1 MKKKYL
7 LVILAILLVGGAA
20 GGGAWYWHLSHDYLG
35 TARAAMARGDMRT
48 AQIALRAMVRDRPQ
62 STEAHFRLGVVQ
74 LQFGDAVAAER
85 ELKLA
90 QAGGWNPRAVMP
102 MLARAYLAQGR
113 FKEVKDIPVEG
124 LPPAE
129 AGPLLVTRAMAE
141 LGLKQVA
148 QAQATIEQA
157 ERLEPNA
164 VEAPLT
170 AARVALARDDNAG
183 AEKKVDSA
191 LQINSHSVDA
201 LLLKGQLLHA
211 RGDFTGAVAAFS
223 DALAVTPN
231 AVSIRLERAN
241 ALIAMNQFQKAREDV
256 DAILKIDG
264 RNPLANYFLTVLL
277 ARTGDW
283 QGADAAL
290 QKISPVISRFPRG
303 EYFQALVKINL
314 GQTAQA
320 TDAAAKYVARTPQDI
335 AGYKLLAGIYAR
347 AHQPQQMIPVLTKA
361 VDAGMVDVELLE
373 LLSNAYI
380 QTGQTPLALQT
391 LDKAARLASDN
402 SEVLER
408 LAGVRLGIG
417 DPRGAEVNL
426 ARSLE
431 LTPDKAG
438 LGEQLVMAALAAG
451 DVERASTELDKL
463 RQQPGN
469 DMAKIGNLLGLVRL
483 GQFDLDGARAAFE
496 GALAA
501 DPTSTAA
508 RLNLAKVLAQL
519 GQAAEAEKLLLTL
532 LDKEP
537 ANAPTL
543 AAISGILLGQ
553 NKPAQLVALVEAARK
568 AAPGNIGLTVAL
580 ADLLANTGETRKAY
594 ALIDTIPKDQAGLP
608 GVLIARARLQEA
620 LGMDK
625 EAQETYRQEL
635 AANPTDIETRRR
647 LADLLVRA
655 RDINEAKAVLR
666 RGLEAMPGNALLLQ
680 TLVAIDFRTGGLE
693 AGLATADMLA
703 KDAANL
709 PAARLL
715 KGGLYASVQRY
726 ADAAAAYQAELEAH
740 PSTTLAAATAIAL
753 QNAGKPAD
761 AQRVLQSWL
770 LREPKDIEILR
781 TLSSLD
787 LQSNRMAE
795 AEKNL
800 QAILALQPGDPT
812 ALNNLAWIYQTRN
825 DPQAL
830 ALAQKAYL
838 LGPGPQT
845 ADTLGWILTKQGNAK
860 VGVLLLGQAAHNLST
875 EPTIFYHLAVA
886 LNDTGQKDKAIDLL
900 NQLVK
905 SPAEFEDKAA
915 ARKLLAELGGAKP

>member
-20 GGGAWYWHLSHDYLG
+20 GGVAWYWHLSHDYLG
-35 TARAAMARGDMRT
+35 AARAAMARGDMRT

-62 STEAHFRLGVVQ
+62 SAEAHFRLGVVQ
-74 LQFGDAVAAER
+74 LQLGDAVAAER

-90 QAGGWNPRAVMP
+90 QTGGWNPRVVMP

-113 FKEVKDIPVEG
+113 FKEVKDLSVEG
-124 LPPAE
+124 LAPAE

-141 LGLKQVA
+141 LGLKQLP

-183 AEKKVDSA
+183 AEKKVNRA
-191 LQINSHSVDA
+191 LEINPHSVDA

-211 RGDFTGAVAAFS
+211 RSDFAGAVAAFT

-231 AVSIRLERAN
+231 AVSVRLERAN

-277 ARTGDW
+277 ARAGDW

-290 QKISPVISRFPRG
+290 QKISQVVSRFPRG

-314 GQTAQA
+314 GQAAQA

-347 AHQPQQMIPVLTKA
+347 THQPQQMIPVLIKA

-380 QTGQTPLALQT
+380 QTGQTALALQT

-483 GQFDLDGARAAFE
+483 GRFDLDGARAAFE

-519 GQAAEAEKLLLTL
+519 GQAAEAEKLLLAL
-532 LDKEP
+532 LNKEP
-537 ANAPTL
+537 ANAPAL
-543 AAISGILLGQ
+543 AAISGILLGE
-553 NKPAQLVALVEAARK
+553 NKPAQLVDLVEAARK

-594 ALIDTIPKDQAGLP
+594 ALIDAIPKDQAGLP

-635 AANPTDIETRRR
+635 TANPTDIETRRQ

-666 RGLEAMPGNALLLQ
+666 RGLEATPGNALLLQ

-715 KGGLYASVQRY
+715 KGGLYSSVQRY
-726 ADAAAAYQAELEAH
+726 ADAAAAYQAELDAR
-740 PSTTLAAATAIAL
+740 PSSVLVAATAVAL
-753 QNAGKPAD
+753 QNAGRPAD

-770 LREPKDIEILR
+770 LREPQDIEALR

-787 LQSNRMAE
+787 LQSNRTAE

-812 ALNNLAWIYQTRN
+812 ALNNLAWIYQARN
-825 DPQAL
+825 DDRAL
-830 ALAQKAYL
+830 ALAQRAYL

-875 EPTIFYHLAVA
+875 EPAIFYHLAVA
-886 LNDTGQKDKAIDLL
+886 LNATGQKDKAIDLL